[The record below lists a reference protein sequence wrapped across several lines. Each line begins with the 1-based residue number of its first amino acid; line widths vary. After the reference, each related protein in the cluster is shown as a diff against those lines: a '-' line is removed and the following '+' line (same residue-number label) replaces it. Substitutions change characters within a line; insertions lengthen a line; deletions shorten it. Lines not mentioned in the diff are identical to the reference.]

1 MYIYHISMSIN
12 IAVAQLWADG
22 RLFFFSARGLIAA
35 VFVRYRTWFLPTEHT
50 RSTHARHTHAI
61 YQIYCSKAALLNGRL
76 QSRQSSWV
84 RVNRLHWGGSTH
96 ARHPSSIFFSARWLF
111 FYTPT
116 VQRPAHAHAPAHGER
131 NTVPCLL
138 PQIAH
143 HTSHHVARARLW
155 EKQGARASEA

>member
-76 QSRQSSWV
+76 QSRQSSLV
-84 RVNRLHWGGSTH
+84 RVNRLPLGREHT
-96 ARHPSSIFFSARWLF
+96 RSAPGLNLF
-111 FYTPT
+111 FLHAFFIFYSYTPT
-116 VQRPAHAHAPAHGER
+116 VQRPAHAHAPAPGDCPVMTGHSDTLG
-131 NTVPCLL
+131 V
-138 PQIAH
+138 
-143 HTSHHVARARLW
+143 LW
-155 EKQGARASEA
+155 QAL